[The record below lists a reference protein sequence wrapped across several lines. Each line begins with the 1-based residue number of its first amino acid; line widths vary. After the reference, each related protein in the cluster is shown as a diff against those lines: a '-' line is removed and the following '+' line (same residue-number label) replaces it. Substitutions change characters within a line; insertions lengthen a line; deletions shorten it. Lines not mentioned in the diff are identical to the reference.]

1 MDIVHQKA
9 ELKDWID
16 TITDESI
23 LEEILAIKSQ
33 SQFDFEKEWARSI
46 SGDELRL
53 RTKNHINNLLCQKQ

>member
-16 TITDESI
+16 TITDENI

-33 SQFDFEKEWARSI
+33 KQFNFEKEWARSI
-46 SGDELRL
+46 SGDELIL
-53 RTKNHINNLLCQKQ
+53 RTKNHINDLLCQKQ